1 MSDSETFLARWLRL
15 KRESESAV
23 PPADAPSPADFDPAS
38 LPPIESIVADTDIQQ
53 FLHEQAPAE
62 LTRAALRSAWTA
74 DPAIRDFVG
83 IAENQ
88 WNFNDPACIP
98 GFGPLEAA
106 DYLVAQSLGS
116 LTNLGQE
123 TPQDAEAT
131 AQPAESGS
139 DLVEA
144 VKPAAAA
151 PVMRTTSGIVTAGV
165 GEAAG
170 VGETA
175 GGGETVGGEA
185 GSGAA
190 APRSHGGALPQ

>member
-1 MSDSETFLARWLRL
+1 MNDSETFLARWLRL

-23 PPADAPSPADFDPAS
+23 PPSDAPSPAVFDPAS

-53 FLHEQAPAE
+53 FLHEQVPAE

-88 WNFNDPACIP
+88 WNFNDHACIP

-116 LTNLGQE
+116 LANLAQE
-123 TPQDAEAT
+123 TPKGAEAA
-131 AQPAESGS
+131 AQPAESGG

-151 PVMRTTSGIVTAGV
+151 PMMRDTTGGTAI
-165 GEAAG
+165 
-170 VGETA
+170 A
-175 GGGETVGGEA
+175 GGGETASGGETADGDA

-190 APRSHGGALPQ
+190 LARSHGGALPR